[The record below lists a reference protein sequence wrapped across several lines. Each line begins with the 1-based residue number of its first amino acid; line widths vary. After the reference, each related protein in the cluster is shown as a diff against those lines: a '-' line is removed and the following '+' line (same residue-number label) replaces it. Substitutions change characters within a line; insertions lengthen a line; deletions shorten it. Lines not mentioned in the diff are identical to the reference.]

1 MKWPSLRFRKPP
13 PAQWTTHAS
22 KMMAR
27 MIRTIHAKNTT
38 MPGIVYPATVLLL
51 VATAAQLPG
60 CG

>member
-1 MKWPSLRFRKPP
+1 
-13 PAQWTTHAS
+13 
-22 KMMAR
+22 
-27 MIRTIHAKNTT
+27 